1 MFKQFLRLYLSDLLS
16 ETRKINLNALNLAKY
31 EILVNITQQLLI

>member
-16 ETRKINLNALNLAKY
+16 ETGIINLNALNLAKY
-31 EILVNITQQLLI
+31 EILVNITQ

>member
-1 MFKQFLRLYLSDLLS
+1 MFKQFLRLYDLLS

-31 EILVNITQQLLI
+31 EILVNITQ

>member
-31 EILVNITQQLLI
+31 EILVNITQ